1 LYAIIYV
8 PIIPVQKPNTNS
20 NIVVPVFLFSKP
32 KASMTHQNVRLA
44 SAIAAAG
51 FIFTSRPWLRW
62 LNTLSP
68 EVGLLV
74 KNVVI
79 FLIVYGLHVFVG
91 VVGKPHVQALG
102 VLLVYIGFTLVF
114 NYQSRWIEEAGT
126 PEVEKQTP
134 DGATYERARTTLGM
148 SPDAARLFTFVFVPF
163 VLVLVGSHLK
173 RGVIR
178 MD

>member
-1 LYAIIYV
+1 
-8 PIIPVQKPNTNS
+8 
-20 NIVVPVFLFSKP
+20 
-32 KASMTHQNVRLA
+32 MTHQSLRLA

-91 VVGKPHVQALG
+91 GVVTPHVQALG
-102 VLLVYIGFTLVF
+102 LLLVYTGFTLVF
-114 NYQSRWIEEAGT
+114 NYQSRWIEEAPA

-134 DGATYERARTTLGM
+134 DGAMYERARTTLGM
-148 SPDAARLFTFVFVPF
+148 SPDVARLFVF
-163 VLVLVGSHLK
+163 VLVPFILVFVGAKMNRSK
-173 RGVIR
+173 IR
-178 MD
+178 ID

>member
-1 LYAIIYV
+1 
-8 PIIPVQKPNTNS
+8 
-20 NIVVPVFLFSKP
+20 
-32 KASMTHQNVRLA
+32 MTHQSLRLA

-74 KNVVI
+74 KNVII
-79 FLIVYGLHVFVG
+79 FLIVYGLHVFVDGG
-91 VVGKPHVQALG
+91 VRPPHVQALG
-102 VLLVYIGFTLVF
+102 LLLVYTGFMIVF

-163 VLVLVGSHLK
+163 VFVLVGSHLK

-178 MD
+178 ME